1 MKKLF
6 LLAIASIMM
15 VATSTAQSHRSS
27 GYYNPRTGQLDY
39 SSGRRATT
47 LAHSYDHLKD
57 SYVGLRI
64 GPSFTH
70 VSSDDPALDGS
81 SWKTGLNVGI
91 AVGTNIAYHAPL
103 YLETGLYYTEKGGK
117 GKTTANGKN
126 FTFDLNYLE
135 LPLIFKYKAPVT
147 REFSVEPYFG
157 GYFGIGISGKMKDYA
172 NREAYSSFSSDKYD
186 TNTFQRCDGGL
197 KFGIGAS
204 YRLNHDAEMYVEL
217 GYDLGLANISH
228 DTFDKSKNG
237 ALQLNFGVNL

>member
-1 MKKLF
+1 ML
-6 LLAIASIMM
+6 LLAIAGIMM
-15 VATSTAQSHRSS
+15 VATASAQNHRAS

-39 SSGRRATT
+39 SSGRHTT
-47 LAHSYDHLKD
+47 PVAHSYNYFND

-91 AVGTNIAYHAPL
+91 AVGTNISYHAPL

-117 GKTTANGKN
+117 GKNSIHGKN

-157 GYFGIGISGKMKDYA
+157 GYFGVGISGQIKDYD
-172 NREAYSSFSSDKYD
+172 NRESYSSFSSNKYD
-186 TNTFQRCDGGL
+186 SNTFQRCDGGL

-204 YRLNHDAEMYVEL
+204 YRLDRDAELYVEL
-217 GYDLGLANISH
+217 GYDLGLTNISH